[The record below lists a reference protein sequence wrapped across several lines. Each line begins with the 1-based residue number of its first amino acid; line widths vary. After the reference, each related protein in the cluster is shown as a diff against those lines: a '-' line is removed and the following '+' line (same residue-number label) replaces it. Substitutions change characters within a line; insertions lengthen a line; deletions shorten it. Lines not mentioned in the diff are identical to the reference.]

1 MRAVSADRPARPTRS
16 EPRTPSRHPEIET
29 ALQIQFRGVE
39 SLLLVMEALSGRS
52 VPRRPRR
59 R

>member
-1 MRAVSADRPARPTRS
+1 MRAAADRPARP
-16 EPRTPSRHPEIET
+16 PRPEARAPIRHPEIET

-39 SLLLVMEALSGRS
+39 SLLQAMEALSGRS
-52 VPRRPRR
+52 FPRRPRR